1 MKSKPS
7 SHSSQQAELPLPVE
21 EESPDPVE
29 RLVEDLAQQD
39 IMPPEEE
46 TILEEYPEMSQNAL
60 LMGHS
65 WDQAG
70 VENGDRIA
78 RIPLEDEVKC
88 SELLVKGGLDEADE
102 ELRELEE
109 AEETERE
116 TE

>member
-7 SHSSQQAELPLPVE
+7 SHSSDQTELPLPYGD
-21 EESPDPVE
+21 ESPDPIE

-46 TILEEYPEMSQNAL
+46 TILEEYPEVSQNAL
-60 LMGHS
+60 LMGHA

-70 VENGDRIA
+70 VENGDRVA

-109 AEETERE
+109 AEEIDRE
-116 TE
+116 LE